1 MVSHYRLV
9 RDSAVV
15 AQVKALY
22 RHLCQVCGR
31 EVRTLTGRYVEGAH
45 VVPLGGEYRGPDII
59 ENVLCLCPND
69 HARFDHGGIFI
80 SDGFEVF
87 DAGKNLLGPLSLH
100 EKHGLDLVY
109 IRAHRQM
116 FGH

>member
-15 AQVKALY
+15 AQVKALHD
-22 RHLCQVCGR
+22 HLCQVCGQ
-31 EVRTLTGRYVEGAH
+31 EVRTLTGRYAEGAH
-45 VVPLGGEYRGPDII
+45 VVPLGGEYGGPDVV

-80 SDGFEVF
+80 SDAFEVF
-87 DAGKNLLGPLSLH
+87 DADKNSLGLLRLH
-100 EKHGLDLVY
+100 EKHRLGVAYL
-109 IRAHRQM
+109 RAHREM
-116 FGH
+116 FGY